1 MEEVVCYRCGRKM
14 RLIQRLGIFFCD
26 NDGYILSSR
35 DAALNGLVK
44 PDSPAR
50 TSGH

>member
-26 NDGYILSSR
+26 NDGYVMSFK
-35 DAALNGLVK
+35 DATTNGLV
-44 PDSPAR
+44 R
-50 TSGH
+50 TENVPSRPNH